1 MAVAA
6 LTRQGLTSMAM
17 SVILLW
23 GCILGERAI
32 VRQAIAEQARALR
45 TIESLRNRRDEPVS
59 TPVPRIP
66 HPLHP
71 IAG

>member
-23 GCILGERAI
+23 GCILCERAI
-32 VRQAIAEQARALR
+32 VRQALAEQARALR
-45 TIESLRNRRDEPVS
+45 SIESLRHRRDEPVS
-59 TPVPRIP
+59 APVPQIP
-66 HPLHP
+66 HRLRP